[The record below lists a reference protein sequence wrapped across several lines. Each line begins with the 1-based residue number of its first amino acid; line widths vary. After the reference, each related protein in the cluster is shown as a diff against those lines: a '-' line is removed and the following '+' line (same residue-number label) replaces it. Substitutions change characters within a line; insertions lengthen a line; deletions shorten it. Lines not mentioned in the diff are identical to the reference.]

1 MSFSSGQPVTRVEI
15 LSSVRDD
22 SLREGDRVT
31 LQCDADG
38 DGVFYE
44 WSRYNNDPLPTN
56 ADVRDSVLM

>member
-1 MSFSSGQPVTRVEI
+1 M
-15 LSSVRDD
+15 SSVRDD

-56 ADVRDSVLM
+56 ADVRDGVLM